1 MNPSASS
8 RRKTGLCIAYGTA
21 PSRLL
26 ADRIAREAVD
36 SGVAACAHRL
46 PRIRSVYRWKGRVES
61 SWEYP
66 LLFKL
71 RADRLGR
78 LTALFVR
85 SHPYECPGLASWPI
99 EGGYAPFLDWIR
111 NPCSDALDVNAY
123 AR

>member
-1 MNPSASS
+1 MTPSASS
-8 RRKTGLCIAYGTA
+8 RRKAGLCIAYGTA

-26 ADRIAREAVD
+26 ADRIAREAVA
-36 SGVAACAHRL
+36 SGAAACAHRL
-46 PRIRSVYRWKGRVES
+46 PRIRSVYRWRGRIES

-85 SHPYECPGLASWPI
+85 SHPYECPGLASWRI
-99 EGGYAPFLDWIR
+99 EGGHAPFLEWIR
-111 NPCSDALDVNAY
+111 DPGVDILDAK
-123 AR
+123 ARAR